1 MSRRFRIPALLLVLA
16 CAGTL
21 AGCGVKGPLE
31 PPGGTK
37 TGTTQTG
44 AAQPAAAGTPAAGT
58 PAASAAAAAPMTPAA
73 EPSPTAWAEQSDAGR
88 STSTSSAN
96 SSAPTPTVATTTTNT
111 TRSTTV
117 SASGGAKGS
126 ITSAPVSLD
135 KIQRPDR
142 PFILDGLL

>member
-44 AAQPAAAGTPAAGT
+44 AAQPAAAGTPAAST
-58 PAASAAAAAPMTPAA
+58 AAAAPVTPAA

-111 TRSTTV
+111 TRSTTG

>member
-44 AAQPAAAGTPAAGT
+44 AAQPAAAGT

-111 TRSTTV
+111 TRSTTG

>member
-44 AAQPAAAGTPAAGT
+44 AAQPAAAGI
-58 PAASAAAAAPMTPAA
+58 PAASTAAAAPVTPAA

-111 TRSTTV
+111 TRSTTG